1 MRVMRR
7 EINWEPLRRQAYER
21 TKTALRPFQTYDA
34 IRLVLSALGDHH
46 SGLIEPAL
54 AAVLADL
61 TAADSPSPQGKIL
74 SGRIGYILVPPIVAA
89 SQETIDGSATR
100 LVQTVQDI
108 GARHPCGWIVDLQT
122 NTGGNMWPM
131 LAGLGPIL
139 GEGTLGGFLDVDNV
153 VVPWSYQDG
162 VAMEGRHPRAR
173 TKGPAYRFIP
183 ESSPI
188 AVLIS
193 RATASSGEAVAV
205 AFQGRPQ
212 TRFFGEH
219 TRGATTSNAQF
230 PLRDGAILNL
240 SVSWFVDRANRP
252 YRTGV
257 TPDETI
263 GGGTVMPQSAAE
275 NWLLAQTPCHQ

>member
-1 MRVMRR
+1 
-7 EINWEPLRRQAYER
+7 
-21 TKTALRPFQTYDA
+21 
-34 IRLVLSALGDHH
+34 
-46 SGLIEPAL
+46 
-54 AAVLADL
+54 
-61 TAADSPSPQGKIL
+61 
-74 SGRIGYILVPPIVAA
+74 
-89 SQETIDGSATR
+89 
-100 LVQTVQDI
+100 
-108 GARHPCGWIVDLQT
+108 
-122 NTGGNMWPM
+122 MWPM

-162 VAMEGRHPRAR
+162 VAMQGQAPACPNEGAR
-173 TKGPAYRFIP
+173 VSVHYPSRLLLRF
-183 ESSPI
+183 SSAERRLAP
-188 AVLIS
+188 
-193 RATASSGEAVAV
+193 GEAVAV

-263 GGGTVMPQSAAE
+263 GGGAAMPQSAAE